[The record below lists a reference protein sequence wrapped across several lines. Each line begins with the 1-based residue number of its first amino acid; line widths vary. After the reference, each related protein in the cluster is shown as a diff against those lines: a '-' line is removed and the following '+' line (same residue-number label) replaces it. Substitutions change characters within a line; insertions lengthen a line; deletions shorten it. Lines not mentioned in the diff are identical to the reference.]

1 MFSAQV
7 WVNEEDQLRII
18 SMQQGVDVKG
28 VIDRLSRG
36 IKTVGDPRPAR
47 GTRGQSGG
55 QTGITYDISNNQ
67 RLGYTKVRRD

>member
-36 IKTVGDPRPAR
+36 IKTVGDPRPAVKR
-47 GTRGQSGG
+47 HQGTARWS
-55 QTGITYDISNNQ
+55 DWDHL
-67 RLGYTKVRRD
+67 RHL